1 MEAKPHAIR
10 FRGFIGRIYSS
21 HAEAGIDQPLLEVSP
36 VQAHVVFLTVSL
48 QALSGIG
55 QGILNGG
62 VAPWQL
68 SPADRVSALETG
80 LGIDGMLRLG
90 CRSLARKTK

>member
-10 FRGFIGRIYSS
+10 FREFIGRIYSS

-36 VQAHVVFLTVSL
+36 VQANVVFLTVSL

-55 QGILNGG
+55 QGSSM
-62 VAPWQL
+62 V
-68 SPADRVSALETG
+68 VS
-80 LGIDGMLRLG
+80 RLG
-90 CRSLARKTK
+90 SFHRQIVYPPWKPA